1 MTRKIIITLL
11 IISISTS
18 LVFATP
24 RDAQFHWAGT
34 EINTLIENDIMVGYE
49 DGRFK
54 PSRSITKEEA
64 CVLFV
69 GFAKHQDLLDEKDL
83 SIDKSLII
91 PDAKS
96 LWSLKEIQFLYKAGI
111 IKADSNGFIS
121 PLKPLTREGLAQM
134 LYNYFQYFNL
144 LEDLEM
150 KNVTAFTD
158 TSNSYAN
165 LPIDT
170 MHKAGILNGFP
181 NGTFKPKDN
190 VSRGEIASI
199 LYKIS
204 SLEPIAPLITLP
216 KTNIVEVAYLSQI
229 DSLNAW
235 VGCEAT
241 SLLMGLHA
249 KGYSQDI
256 DIKTFL
262 DALPRHESN
271 PAKGFVGSPY
281 IADKSKKTRTTIYP
295 AVLVNWRKTYG
306 NILDFSGSSAQEIRA
321 EILDGNPVV
330 IYMTLWWEKPFY
342 RDFNIEGQTQSLL
355 SNNHVVLAR
364 GYDSVTKSYLISDPY
379 NIKMPNE
386 KYEYWI
392 DRYTFENIYNV
403 RKQAI
408 VIQ

>member
-204 SLEPIAPLITLP
+204 SLEPIGPLITLP

-295 AVLVNWRKTYG
+295 AVLVNWGKTYG

>member
-1 MTRKIIITLL
+1 MTRKIILILLL
-11 IISISTS
+11 ISTSTS

-24 RDAQFHWAGT
+24 RDVQFHWAGT
-34 EINTLIENDIMVGYE
+34 EINTLIENGIMAGYE

-64 CVLFV
+64 SLLFIS
-69 GFAKHQDLLDEKDL
+69 FAKHQDLLDEKDL
-83 SIDKSLII
+83 SIDKNLLI
-91 PDAKS
+91 PDAKN

-111 IKADSNGFIS
+111 IKADSHGLIK
-121 PLKPLTREGLAQM
+121 PLEPLTREGLAQM
-134 LYNYFQYFNL
+134 LYNYFEYFNL
-144 LEDLEM
+144 LGTLEM
-150 KNVTAFTD
+150 KSVISFTD
-158 TSNSYAN
+158 TSNSYAK
-165 LPIDT
+165 LAIST
-170 MHKAGILNGFP
+170 MHRAGILNGFP

-216 KTNIVEVAYLSQI
+216 KTNIIEVPYISQI
-229 DSLNAW
+229 DSVNAW

-249 KGYSQDI
+249 KGYSRDI

-262 DALPRHESN
+262 DALPRHQSN

-295 AVLVNWRKTYG
+295 AVLVKWGEAYG

-321 EILDGNPVV
+321 ELLEGNPVV

-342 RDFNIEGQTQSLL
+342 RDFNIEGQSQTLL
-355 SNNHVVLAR
+355 SNNHVVLAT
-364 GYDSVTKSYLISDPY
+364 GYDSLSKSYLISDPY
-379 NIKMPNE
+379 NIDKPGE
-386 KYEYWI
+386 EFQYWV

-403 RKQAI
+403 RKHAI